1 MLLLSEKKR
10 RTMKRILFIASIF
23 VFGNCLHAQNIL
35 NQVQNQVNNAIG
47 QGNGGTPKNDEVIRG
62 LKEALNIGTK
72 NAASSASKSD
82 GFFKNPLIKIPF
94 PPEAKMVETKARQ
107 FGMGSEVD
115 KFVKNMNRAAEEA
128 SKEAAPIFIN
138 AVKTMSISDGLS
150 ILRGGDDA
158 ATNFLKTKTS
168 AELTTTF
175 SPIVKN
181 AINKV
186 QLTKYW
192 KPIINKYNMVPGLKK
207 MNPDLDKY
215 VTEKAL
221 EGLFKLLAQ
230 EEAKIRKD
238 PLAQVTDLLKRVFGK
253 K

>member
-1 MLLLSEKKR
+1 
-10 RTMKRILFIASIF
+10 MKRILFILSIF
-23 VFGNCLHAQNIL
+23 LIENGLSAQNIL

-47 QGNGGTPKNDEVIRG
+47 QGNGGTPKNEEVIRG
-62 LKEALNIGTK
+62 LKEALSIGSR
-72 NAASSASKSD
+72 NAAASASKSD

-94 PPEAKMVETKARQ
+94 PQEAKIVETKARQ

-128 SKEAAPIFIN
+128 SKEAVPIFVN
-138 AVKTMSISDGLS
+138 AVKTMSITDGLS
-150 ILRGGDDA
+150 ILRGGDNA
-158 ATNFLKTKTS
+158 ATNFLKTKTT
-168 AELTTTF
+168 AELTTKF

-192 KPIINKYNMVPGLKK
+192 KPIINKYNMIPGLKK

-238 PLAQVTDLLKRVFGK
+238 PMAQVTDLLKRVFGK

>member
-1 MLLLSEKKR
+1 
-10 RTMKRILFIASIF
+10 MKSIILILSIF
-23 VFGNCLHAQNIL
+23 LIENCLYSQNIR
-35 NQVQNQVNNAIG
+35 NQVQNQINNAIG
-47 QGNGGTPKNDEVIRG
+47 QGNGATPDNDQIIKGV
-62 LKEALNIGTK
+62 KEALSIGSK
-72 NAASSASKSD
+72 NASSSASKSD

-94 PPEAKMVETKARQ
+94 PAEAKIVETKARQ

-115 KFVKNMNRAAEEA
+115 KFVKNLNRAAEEA
-128 SKEAAPIFIN
+128 SKEAVPIFVN
-138 AVKTMSISDGLS
+138 AVKTMSITDGLS
-150 ILRGGDDA
+150 ILKGGDNA

-168 AELTTTF
+168 TELTTKF

-192 KPIINKYNMVPGLKK
+192 NPLIRKYNMIPGIKK

-221 EGLFKLLAQ
+221 EGLFKLIAQ
-230 EEAKIRKD
+230 EEVKIRKD
-238 PLAQVTDLLKRVFGK
+238 PMAQVTDLLKNVFGNR
-253 K
+253 